1 MGEGLKMNFVFKL
14 DGVICN
20 EEDDVLKKHCKPLVN
35 VTEFMQ
41 WLQGNGH
48 HLTIWCERPNTLEM
62 KMITEEW
69 LFINQIPFD
78 RLIFDR
84 PKSPIFVDDTPPNAK
99 YYNAWGDNDIVSQLF
114 EEWKEWITKQAELEE

>member
-1 MGEGLKMNFVFKL
+1 MNFVFKL

>member
-1 MGEGLKMNFVFKL
+1 MNFVFKL

-69 LFINQIPFD
+69 LFIHQIPFD

-84 PKSPIFVDDTPPNAK
+84 PKSPIYVDDTPPNAK
-99 YYNAWGDNDIVSQLF
+99 YFSTWGDNDIVSQLF
-114 EEWKEWITKQAELEE
+114 EEWKEWITKQAESEE